1 MSQRGALKHC
11 VLASAKVK
19 PSPKRKALNHGR
31 NNTKTQP
38 AVCVYNKVFIFGFLP
53 VLFCMTLSVYHI
65 AKCVT
70 HI

>member
-19 PSPKRKALNHGR
+19 PSPKRKMLNHGR

-38 AVCVYNKVFIFGFLP
+38 AVCIYNKVFIFGFLP
-53 VLFCMTLSVYHI
+53 CTVLHDTVSVP
-65 AKCVT
+65 
-70 HI
+70 